1 MQKAIKELFG
11 VDLAAQIT
19 VNDVPEVPERVPG
32 IDAGQVFMKEM
43 VAMASI
49 WYLFDRSGL
58 YLYGPTGS
66 GKSSFARQFMARLN
80 RSVFEFHGTPQSEPG
95 EFKGG
100 FHLKGGDT
108 VWVDGPLTAAARAGA
123 VLLVDELD
131 TLNPGCAMVLKSVL
145 DGGPVALPEI
155 GEYVTPKTGFRVVA
169 TGNTAGNGDAWGRYA
184 SVRRQNIAL
193 MDCFAKMEVEYM
205 PEEAEADLL
214 GRLFPKLPTTIVRG
228 FVDLAND
235 VRKLFIGAA
244 DAPPSIDVTL
254 STRDLIRTM
263 GYFAILMGRKS
274 KTLPD
279 HVVDALSISLPFGEN
294 AALKGAV
301 TEILQRKGFK

>member
-1 MQKAIKELFG
+1 MRKTIKELFG

-32 IDAGQVFMKEM
+32 IDAGQIFIKEM

-49 WYLFDRSGL
+49 WYLYDQRSGL

-66 GKSSFARQFMARLN
+66 GKSSFSRQFMARLN
-80 RSVFEFHGTPQSEPG
+80 RSVYEFHSTPQSEPA

-100 FHLKGGDT
+100 FHLKGGNT

-145 DGGPVALPEI
+145 DGGSIALPEL
-155 GEYVTPKTGFRVVA
+155 GEYVVPKKGFRVVA

-193 MDCFAKMEVEYM
+193 MDCFAKIEVGYM
-205 PEEAEADLL
+205 PEGLETGLL
-214 GRLFPKLPTTIVRG
+214 GKMFPKLPATIIKG

-235 VRKLFIGAA
+235 VRKLFIGAE

-254 STRDLIRTM
+254 STRDMVRTM
-263 GYFAILMGRKS
+263 GYFAILMKRQKS
-274 KTLPD
+274 LPEN
-279 HVVDALSISLPFGEN
+279 VMDALAISLPFGEN
-294 AALKGAV
+294 AALKVAITG
-301 TEILQRKGFK
+301 ILQRRGFT